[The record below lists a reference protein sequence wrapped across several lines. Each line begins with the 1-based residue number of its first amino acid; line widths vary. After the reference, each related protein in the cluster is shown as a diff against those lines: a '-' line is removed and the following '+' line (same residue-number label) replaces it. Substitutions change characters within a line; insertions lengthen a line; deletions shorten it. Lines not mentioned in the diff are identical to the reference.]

1 MTALGM
7 GGSAL
12 PRTKP
17 GDYDRALA
25 LVAGLG
31 DDNAVKA
38 KLIELRNAEAANNV
52 ARENAEGAIAESK
65 QREAAAMEAEDNAR
79 SQRAALATA
88 TEEADKRIRA
98 ERAELATERQ
108 HLTELAD
115 DLEAKEL
122 DLTRREAAL
131 RTAFDAYT
139 GATI

>member
-1 MTALGM
+1 MNGLGL

-31 DDNAVKA
+31 DDKAVKA
-38 KLIELRNAEAANNV
+38 KLTELKDAQATHDAARDKAETAEAAAKDRDAG
-52 ARENAEGAIAESK
+52 AR
-65 QREAAAMEAEDNAR
+65 QAEDNAR

-108 HLTELAD
+108 RLTELAD

-122 DLTRREAAL
+122 DLTRREAAI
-131 RTAFDAYT
+131 RQAFDAYNK
-139 GATI
+139 GE